1 MGVAA
6 PAIALVGTVAGIAS
20 QRSQIAANNRAARLQ
35 QEANNRASRIRLM
48 GLDMREEQ
56 LKQQYELDK
65 LGIQARADMADLNFQ
80 VQSIESKIQAAQQ
93 LTGID
98 EVQAQRMLDSVSKQY
113 EAARQAYL
121 QRQELNSR
129 ESQQLNVAAQAYSQ
143 TAQTQSSL
151 INALKQGDTQLADLI
166 ARNSGVAYS
175 SGKES
180 QALFQQQEFEI
191 MKAMLQSTQMNER
204 LTEDLLFNSEYN
216 DLLNRAIQ
224 ASLAAN
230 QSAISAE
237 EAATGKGANSAKE
250 ITQIADKGA
259 QRVNTLASA
268 LVPQVEAME
277 LSQAGID
284 LAYAKEAIA
293 NNRLEARF
301 GTAAQNAQIE
311 QTIRRPSLLGDLT
324 QIGMSAVPLVSRLS
338 FFNQQQTTPSTLNFD
353 LGQPIYRQ
361 PTGLSLDLA
370 QSIYR
375 PPTTP
380 YQIRDYVRP

>member
-20 QRSQIAANNRAARLQ
+20 QRSQIAASNRAARLQ
-35 QEANNRASRIRLM
+35 QEANNRATRIRLL

-80 VQSIESKIQAAQQ
+80 IQNIESKVQAAQQ
-93 LTGID
+93 LAGID

-121 QRQELNSR
+121 QKQELNNR

-143 TAQTQSSL
+143 TAQAQSSL
-151 INALKQGDTQLADLI
+151 VNALKQGDMQLADLI

-191 MKAMLQSTQMNER
+191 MKAMLESTQMNER

-237 EAATGKGANSAKE
+237 EATMGKGANSARE

-259 QRVNTLASA
+259 QRVNMLASA
-268 LVPQVEAME
+268 LVPQAEAME
-277 LSQAGID
+277 LSQADID
-284 LAYAKEAIA
+284 LAYAREAIA

-311 QTIRRPSLLGDLT
+311 QTIRRPSLLGDLA
-324 QIGMSAVPLVSRLS
+324 QIGMAAVPLVSRLS
-338 FFNQQQTTPSTLNFD
+338 FFNQQTSPSTLNFN
-353 LGQPIYRQ
+353 LGQSVYRPPGVLNVPLDQ
-361 PTGLSLDLA
+361 PV
-370 QSIYR
+370 YR
-375 PPTTP
+375 PPTGL
-380 YQIRDYVRP
+380 Y